1 MQTGTTE
8 TSVREVVPE
17 TGQGV
22 FWALR
27 FGSLEEARHAVDAI
41 QRLLDGP
48 LGAAFQRG
56 NLAAQVLRDAS
67 DWQPVLYF
75 SAGARAAA
83 RMAGVGLPD
92 HDGTIRAD
100 ASRHATLLVSARPAG
115 DPELGALG
123 SIAKLRV
130 LVVED
135 QLDTATML
143 AALLTTWGF
152 EAEVAHSGA
161 DALRVA
167 AEFRPRV
174 VLLDLG
180 LPDQH
185 GYRLARRMREES
197 TSEMS
202 FVVVTGW
209 SQRVDQEL
217 SAAAGISH
225 HLVKP
230 VNPDALHSILT
241 RYADTLKS

>member
-1 MQTGTTE
+1 ML
-8 TSVREVVPE
+8 TSVTEAPSRTATLGGGIEAYAVLRFQDLEQARLAIAAV
-17 TGQGV
+17 QGV
-22 FWALR
+22 
-27 FGSLEEARHAVDAI
+27 
-41 QRLLDGP
+41 LDSP
-48 LGAAFQRG
+48 LGAAFRRG
-56 NLAAQVLRDAS
+56 GLEARILRDLE

-83 RMAGVGLPD
+83 RMAGTRLPD
-92 HDGTIRAD
+92 SDGTMHAD
-100 ASRHATLLVSARPAG
+100 ASRHTSVLAPPEPATQDATSAT
-115 DPELGALG
+115 
-123 SIAKLRV
+123 ITKLKV

-143 AALLTTWGF
+143 AALLTTWGY
-152 EAEVAHSGA
+152 EVEVAHTGA
-161 DALRVA
+161 DALRMA
-167 AEFRPRV
+167 GDFHPRV

-185 GYRLARRMREES
+185 GYRLARRLRDE
-197 TSEMS
+197 TGPQPMS

-230 VNPDALHSILT
+230 VNPDALHSILD
-241 RYADTLKS
+241 RYQAAISH